1 MLAFS
6 QHGEG
11 KTVVFLHGFL
21 ESSSMWKNLIFPFHC
36 VFIDLPGHG
45 NSEFHNENNPSI
57 SFFADKVLEV
67 LNHLRC
73 SHYAIIGHSMGGYVG
88 LELLRRTGYVE
99 KLILLNSNF
108 WEDSQQK
115 KIDRNRI
122 INIVAS
128 NKDWFIREAIP
139 NLFYQPIKSKRI
151 IEYLCQEASNMS
163 IEAIKGATLAMR
175 DRESSEDLIKE
186 NFNKIKILQGQHDA
200 VIPLELM
207 LAKNN
212 GICNLVVFPDSAHMS
227 HEEVPELVVKEIIQF
242 INIE

>member
-1 MLAFS
+1 
-6 QHGEG
+6 
-11 KTVVFLHGFL
+11 
-21 ESSSMWKNLIFPFHC
+21 
-36 VFIDLPGHG
+36 
-45 NSEFHNENNPSI
+45 
-57 SFFADKVLEV
+57 
-67 LNHLRC
+67 
-73 SHYAIIGHSMGGYVG
+73 MGGYVG

-163 IEAIKGATLAMR
+163 IEAIQGATLAMR